1 MRDLGGWPCGTERLA
16 LGLAAS
22 LLLAGCL
29 PRETVEEALDP
40 DEDGVLGP
48 WDCDSFDPQ
57 VTNIFTGRD
66 LDGDGFADEA
76 TKDYACAVE
85 PGYSD
90 VFGDC
95 DDGNAASNPEA
106 VEICDDEDNDC
117 DGEIDEEVAELL
129 TFYRDGDGDGYGVE
143 GDTALACD
151 PPEGYAALAGDC
163 DDVAPLVNP
172 GAAPKD
178 DDDIDNNCDGLGDNA
193 GPLWASRL
201 EVDAATD
208 RGADYHLISGEAGR
222 SWSHVTFGDV
232 TGDGIDDVIAS
243 DVSADKGDGRAV
255 IWAGPLGRGLSEADA
270 WAVVRVPGEGG
281 GLGVDPL
288 VADVDGDGIL
298 DLAFGAP
305 DDGNGSVMILLG
317 PVAAGTLNPLEMRE
331 AILVSGDLP
340 GDELGAA
347 IGTTDWNTDGLVDLI
362 IGAPGVD
369 TLVGSAGKESGAA
382 YVVLGPFLQS
392 DGIDTAAVS
401 VTTRDGVTDARF
413 GEKVTHIGDL
423 DGDGRPELAF
433 ASPSYDYSGVGEAE
447 VFILEP
453 YEGPFDLSLLPTWLL
468 KGGAPGARL
477 GLEMCGAGDVDL
489 DGYADLL
496 VSNPTGSS
504 EKGSVYLLPGARLQV
519 KTGNTGTFDLSADAL
534 TKFTGSQS
542 GEGLGTALACPGDV
556 NSDGYAEVV
565 LGSPGHDGRSASPKY
580 PYGGVFVWFGPVEG
594 GSLAPED
601 ADSALGT
608 DDQAAAL
615 GAVLGTGGDVNGQ
628 GWIDL
633 AASAGG
639 GEDLV
644 IWTNDRF

>member
-1 MRDLGGWPCGTERLA
+1 MRDHGGWPRGTERLA
-16 LGLAAS
+16 LGLAAL

-95 DDGNAASNPEA
+95 DDGNAASHPEA

-117 DGEIDEEVAELL
+117 DGAVDEEVADLPSA
-129 TFYRDGDGDGYGVE
+129 YRDGDGDGYGV
-143 GDTALACD
+143 DDDVVLACD

-163 DDVAPLVNP
+163 DDAAPLVNP
-172 GAAPKD
+172 AAAPKD

-193 GPLWASRL
+193 GPLWATPL
-201 EVDAATD
+201 EVDPGGGI
-208 RGADYHLISGEAGR
+208 GADYGLIFGEAGR
-222 SWSHVTFGDV
+222 VWSHVTLGDV

-243 DVSADKGDGRAV
+243 DTSADKGDGLVV
-255 IWAGPLGRGLSEADA
+255 IWAGPVARGVSEADA
-270 WAVVRVPGEGG
+270 WAVVRVPGERG

-288 VADVDGDGIL
+288 VADYDEDGIL

-305 DDGNGSVMILLG
+305 DDGDGNVMILLG
-317 PVAAGTLNPLEMRE
+317 PVAAGALNPIEIRE
-331 AILVSGDLP
+331 AVLIGGVSL
-340 GDELGAA
+340 GDEAGAA
-347 IGTTDWNTDGLVDLI
+347 LALTDWNSDEVVDLV

-369 TLVGSAGKESGAA
+369 TLSGSAGKDSGAV
-382 YVVLGPFLQS
+382 YVVLGPINQS
-392 DGIDTAAVS
+392 RNLATDAIS
-401 VTTRDGVTDARF
+401 TTLRAGATDARL
-413 GEKVTHIGDL
+413 GDRLANVGDL
-423 DGDGRPELAF
+423 DGDGDPELVF
-433 ASPSYDYSGVGEAE
+433 AMPTYDYSGVGEAE
-447 VFILEP
+447 VYIVETD
-453 YEGPFDLSLLPTWLL
+453 EGVEDLADMPTWLL
-468 KGGAPGARL
+468 KGGAPDARL

-496 VSNPTGSS
+496 IANPTGSS
-504 EKGSVYLLPGARLQV
+504 EKGSVYLLPGSRLQV
-519 KTGNTGTFDLSADAL
+519 KTGNTGTYDLSADSL
-534 TKFTGSQS
+534 TKLTGSQS
-542 GEGLGTALACPGDV
+542 GEGLGSGLACPGDV
-556 NSDGYAEVV
+556 NGDGHAEIA
-565 LGSPGHDGRSASPKY
+565 LGSPGHDLRSSSPTY
-580 PYGGVFVWFGPVEG
+580 DYGAVFVWFGPTPS

-601 ADSALGT
+601 ADSSLSTSDREAG
-608 DDQAAAL
+608 L
-615 GAVLGTGGDVNGQ
+615 GAVLGTGGDVNGL

>member
-1 MRDLGGWPCGTERLA
+1 MRDHGGWPCGTERLA
-16 LGLAAS
+16 LGLAAL

-95 DDGNAASNPEA
+95 DDGNAASHPEA

-117 DGEIDEEVAELL
+117 DGAVDEEVADLPSA
-129 TFYRDGDGDGYGVE
+129 YRDGDGDGYGVE
-143 GDTALACD
+143 TDVVLACD

-163 DDVAPLVNP
+163 DDGAPLVNP
-172 GAAPKD
+172 AAAPKD

-193 GPLWASRL
+193 GPLWATPL
-201 EVDAATD
+201 EVDPGGGI
-208 RGADYHLISGEAGR
+208 GADYGLIFGESGR
-222 SWSHVTFGDV
+222 VWSHVTLGDV
-232 TGDGIDDVIAS
+232 TGDGVDDVIAS
-243 DVSADKGDGRAV
+243 DTSADKGDGLVV
-255 IWAGPLGRGLSEADA
+255 IWAGPVARGVSEADA
-270 WAVVRVPGEGG
+270 WAVVKLVGEGE

-288 VADVDGDGIL
+288 VADYDEDGIL

-305 DDGNGSVMILLG
+305 SDGNGSAMILFG
-317 PVAAGTLNPLEMRE
+317 PVAAGTIDPTNTR
-331 AILVSGDLP
+331 A
-340 GDELGAA
+340 AA
-347 IGTTDWNTDGLVDLI
+347 IIGGVSRDDEVGASLSLTDWNSDDVVDLI

-369 TLVGSAGKESGAA
+369 TLSGAA
-382 YVVLGPFLQS
+382 GKDSGAVYLVLGPITQS
-392 DGIDTAAVS
+392 TTVS
-401 VTTRDGVTDARF
+401 VSAATTTRKGMTDARF
-413 GEKVTHIGDL
+413 GERVRHIGDL
-423 DGDGRPELAF
+423 DGDGRPELAY
-433 ASPSYDYSGVGEAE
+433 ASPTYDYSGVGESE

-453 YEGPFDLSLLPTWLL
+453 YEGTFDLSLLPYWHL
-468 KGGAPGARL
+468 KGGGVGARL
-477 GLEMCGAGDVDL
+477 GLTMCGAGDVNL

-496 VSNPTGSS
+496 LANPAGSGEKGAVYLIAGSS
-504 EKGSVYLLPGARLQV
+504 VQLKGG
-519 KTGNTGTFDLSADAL
+519 GGGTYDLSADSL

-542 GEGLGTALACPGDV
+542 GEGLGASLACPGDV
-556 NSDGYAEVV
+556 NGDGHAEIA
-565 LGSPGHDGRSASPKY
+565 LGSPGHDLRSSSPTY
-580 PYGGVFVWFGPVEG
+580 NSGAVFVWFGPTPS

-601 ADSALGT
+601 ADSSLSTSDREAG
-608 DDQAAAL
+608 L
-615 GAVLGTGGDVNGQ
+615 GAVLGTGGDVNGL

>member
-1 MRDLGGWPCGTERLA
+1 MRDVGGWPSGTERLA
-16 LGLAAS
+16 LGLVA
-22 LLLAGCL
+22 LVFLAGCL

-117 DGEIDEEVAELL
+117 DGVVDEEVAELPNA
-129 TFYRDGDGDGYGVE
+129 YRDVDGDGYGVE
-143 GDTALACD
+143 TDVVLACD
-151 PPEGYAALAGDC
+151 PPEGYAALSGDC
-163 DDVAPLVNP
+163 DDAAPLVNP
-172 GAAPKD
+172 AAAPKD
-178 DDDIDNNCDGLGDNA
+178 DDNIDNNCDGLGDNV
-193 GPLWASRL
+193 GPLWAEPL
-201 EVDAATD
+201 EVDAGGGI
-208 RGADYHLISGEAGR
+208 GADYAVISGEAGR
-222 SWSHVTFGDV
+222 VWSHVAFGDV
-232 TGDGIDDVIAS
+232 TGDGVDDVIAS
-243 DVSADKGDGRAV
+243 DVSAEKGDGLVV
-255 IWAGPLGRGLSEADA
+255 IWAGPVARGVGEAEA

-288 VADVDGDGIL
+288 VTDTDGDGIL

-305 DDGNGSVMILLG
+305 GSGNGYAMILLG
-317 PVAAGTLNPLEMRE
+317 PVASGSLNPVEMRE
-331 AILVSGDLP
+331 AVVISGLTL
-340 GDELGAA
+340 GDEAGASLGL
-347 IGTTDWNTDGLVDLI
+347 TDWNSDEVVDLI

-369 TLVGSAGKESGAA
+369 TLSGSAGKSSGAV
-382 YVVLGPFLQS
+382 YIVLGPITQS
-392 DGIDTAAVS
+392 TTMATSAAT
-401 VTTRDGVTDARF
+401 TTRKGMTDARF
-413 GEKVTHIGDL
+413 GDQVTHIGDL

-433 ASPSYDYSGVGEAE
+433 ASPEYAYSSIGESE

-453 YEGPFDLSLLPTWLL
+453 YEGTFDLSLLPYWHL
-468 KGGAPGARL
+468 KGGAPDARL
-477 GLEMCGAGDVDL
+477 GLEMCGAGDVNL

-496 VSNPTGSS
+496 VANPTGSG
-504 EKGSVYLLPGARLQV
+504 EKGGVYLLPGSVLQL
-519 KTGNTGTFDLSADAL
+519 KGGGGGAYDLNTDTL

-542 GEGLGTALACPGDV
+542 SEGLGTALACPGDV
-556 NSDGYAEVV
+556 NGDGHAEVV
-565 LGSPGHDGRSASPKY
+565 LGSPGHDMRSTSPTY
-580 PYGGVFVWFGPVEG
+580 DYGAAFVWFGPTPS

-601 ADSALGT
+601 ADSSLST
-608 DDQAAAL
+608 DDREAGL
-615 GAVLGTGGDVNGQ
+615 GAVLGTGGDVNGL

>member
-1 MRDLGGWPCGTERLA
+1 MRAVGGWPRGTERLA
-16 LGLAAS
+16 LGLAAL

-29 PRETVEEALDP
+29 PRETVEESLDP

-117 DGEIDEEVAELL
+117 DGELDEEVAELL

-143 GDTALACD
+143 GDTAQACD

-193 GPLWASRL
+193 GPLWAAGL

-208 RGADYHLISGEAGR
+208 RGADYHLIVGEAGR

-232 TGDGIDDVIAS
+232 TGDGVDDVIAS
-243 DVSADKGDGRAV
+243 DVSADKGDGRVV

-270 WAVVRVPGEGG
+270 WAVVRLVGEGE

-288 VADVDGDGIL
+288 IADYDEDGIL

-305 DDGNGSVMILLG
+305 ADGNGSAMILFG
-317 PVAAGTLNPLEMRE
+317 PIASGTIDPTSTRAAALIGG
-331 AILVSGDLP
+331 VSRD
-340 GDELGAA
+340 DEVGASLA
-347 IGTTDWNTDGLVDLI
+347 LTDWNSDDVVDLI

-369 TLVGSAGKESGAA
+369 TLSGTAGKDSGAV
-382 YVVLGPFLQS
+382 YVVLGPITQS
-392 DGIDTAAVS
+392 TTVS
-401 VTTRDGVTDARF
+401 VSAATTTRKGMTDARF
-413 GEKVTHIGDL
+413 GEQVSHIGDL

-433 ASPSYDYSGVGEAE
+433 ASPSYDYSGIGEAE

-453 YEGPFDLSLLPTWLL
+453 DEGTEDLSAAPYWHL
-468 KGGAPGARL
+468 KGGGVGARL
-477 GLEMCGAGDVDL
+477 GIQMCGAGDVNL
-489 DGYADLL
+489 DGYAELL
-496 VSNPTGSS
+496 ISNPESS
-504 EKGSVYLLPGARLQV
+504 GEKGAVYLLAGSSIQLKGGGGGSYDYA
-519 KTGNTGTFDLSADAL
+519 TDAL
-534 TKFTGSQS
+534 TKWTGSQS

-556 NSDGYAEVV
+556 NSDGYAEAV

-601 ADSALGT
+601 ADSALGIN
-608 DDQAAAL
+608 DQAAAL

>member
-1 MRDLGGWPCGTERLA
+1 MRDVGGWPCGTERLA
-16 LGLAAS
+16 LGLAA
-22 LLLAGCL
+22 LMMLAGCL

-95 DDGNAASNPEA
+95 DDGNAASHPEA

-117 DGEIDEEVAELL
+117 DGVVDEEVADLPGA
-129 TFYRDGDGDGYGVE
+129 YRDGDGDGYGV
-143 GDTALACD
+143 DDDVVLACD

-163 DDVAPLVNP
+163 DDGAPLVNP
-172 GAAPKD
+172 AAAPKD

-193 GPLWASRL
+193 GPLWATPL
-201 EVDAATD
+201 EVDPGGGI
-208 RGADYHLISGEAGR
+208 GADYGLIFGESGR
-222 SWSHVTFGDV
+222 VWSHVTFGDV
-232 TGDGIDDVIAS
+232 TGDGVDDVIAS
-243 DVSADKGDGRAV
+243 DTSADKGDGLVV
-255 IWAGPLGRGLSEADA
+255 IWAGPVARGVSEADA
-270 WAVVRVPGEGG
+270 WAVVKLVGEGE

-288 VADVDGDGIL
+288 VADYDEDGIL

-305 DDGNGSVMILLG
+305 DATYGSVMILFG
-317 PVAAGTLNPLEMRE
+317 PLAQGTIDPTDTRDGVSIGGISRDDQAGASLAL
-331 AILVSGDLP
+331 
-340 GDELGAA
+340 
-347 IGTTDWNTDGLVDLI
+347 TDWNSDDVVDLI

-369 TLVGSAGKESGAA
+369 TFSGAA
-382 YVVLGPFLQS
+382 GKDSGAVYIVLGPITQS
-392 DGIDTAAVS
+392 RNVGTDAIAT
-401 VTTRDGVTDARF
+401 TTRAGGTDANL
-413 GEKVTHIGDL
+413 GVKVTHIGDL
-423 DGDGRPELAF
+423 DGDGRPELAY
-433 ASPSYDYSGVGEAE
+433 AMPTYDYSGVGEAE
-447 VFILEP
+447 VVIIEP
-453 YEGPFDLSLLPTWLL
+453 DEGTEDISSAMTWLL
-468 KGGAPGARL
+468 RGGAPAARL
-477 GLEMCGAGDVDL
+477 GIEMCGAGDVNL

-496 VSNPTGSS
+496 IANPTGSS
-504 EKGSVYLLPGARLQV
+504 EKGGVYLLPGSRVQL
-519 KTGNTGTFDLSADAL
+519 TLGSGGTYDLSADAL

-542 GEGLGTALACPGDV
+542 GEGLGASLACPGDV
-556 NSDGYAEVV
+556 NGDGHAEIA
-565 LGSPGHDGRSASPKY
+565 LGSPGHDLRSSSPTY
-580 PYGGVFVWFGPVEG
+580 DYGAVFVWFGPTPS

-601 ADSALGT
+601 ADSSLSTSDREAG
-608 DDQAAAL
+608 L
-615 GAVLGTGGDVNGQ
+615 GAVLGTGGDVNGL

>member
-1 MRDLGGWPCGTERLA
+1 MRDHGGWPCGTERLA
-16 LGLAAS
+16 LGLAA
-22 LLLAGCL
+22 LMMLAGCL

-95 DDGNAASNPEA
+95 DDGNAASHPEA

-117 DGEIDEEVAELL
+117 DGVVDEEVADLPSA
-129 TFYRDGDGDGYGVE
+129 YRDGDGDGYGV
-143 GDTALACD
+143 DDDVVLACD
-151 PPEGYAALAGDC
+151 PPEGYAALPGDC
-163 DDVAPLVNP
+163 DDAAPLVNP
-172 GAAPKD
+172 AAAPKD

-193 GPLWASRL
+193 GPLWATPL
-201 EVDAATD
+201 EVDPGGGI
-208 RGADYHLISGEAGR
+208 GADYGLIFGESGR
-222 SWSHVTFGDV
+222 VWSHVTFGDV
-232 TGDGIDDVIAS
+232 TGDGVDDVIAS
-243 DVSADKGDGRAV
+243 DTSADKGDGLVV
-255 IWAGPLGRGLSEADA
+255 IWAGPVARGVSEADA
-270 WAVVRVPGEGG
+270 WAVVRVPGETD

-288 VADVDGDGIL
+288 VSDIDGDGIL

-305 DDGNGSVMILLG
+305 GEVGNGSVMILLG
-317 PVAAGTLNPLEMRE
+317 PVASGALNPVDMRE
-331 AILVSGDLP
+331 AVVIGGVAL
-340 GDELGAA
+340 GDEAGASLSL
-347 IGTTDWNTDGLVDLI
+347 TDWNSDDVVDLI

-369 TLVGSAGKESGAA
+369 TLSGAA
-382 YVVLGPFLQS
+382 GKDSGAVYLVLGPITQS
-392 DGIDTAAVS
+392 TTVS
-401 VTTRDGVTDARF
+401 VSAATTTRKGMTDARF
-413 GEKVTHIGDL
+413 GERVRHIGDL
-423 DGDGRPELAF
+423 DGDGRPELAY
-433 ASPSYDYSGVGEAE
+433 ASPTYDYSGVGESE

-453 YEGPFDLSLLPTWLL
+453 DEGTEDLSLAPYWHL
-468 KGGAPGARL
+468 KGGGVGARL
-477 GLEMCGAGDVDL
+477 GLTMCGAGDVNL

-496 VSNPTGSS
+496 LANPAGSGEKGAVYLIAGSS
-504 EKGSVYLLPGARLQV
+504 VQLKGGGGGSYDYA
-519 KTGNTGTFDLSADAL
+519 TDAL

-542 GEGLGTALACPGDV
+542 GEGLGASLACPGDV
-556 NSDGYAEVV
+556 NGDGHAEIA
-565 LGSPGHDGRSASPKY
+565 LGSPGHDLRSSSPTY
-580 PYGGVFVWFGPVEG
+580 DYGAVFVWFGPTPS

-601 ADSALGT
+601 ADSSLSTSDREAG
-608 DDQAAAL
+608 L
-615 GAVLGTGGDVNGQ
+615 GAVLGTGGDVNGL